1 MDESDCI
8 CNAGYTCTSSGNS
21 CVSCTEGS
29 YKPTPGDFSCLVCG
43 TVLVEGYPRPLVQKA
58 MRVLY
63 CLTRVS
69 TENYNAGARLVD
81 LVPPKAEIPVWRVLY
96 LKRRR

>member
-8 CNAGYTCTSSGNS
+8 CNAGYTCT
-21 CVSCTEGS
+21 VRQVETH
-29 YKPTPGDFSCLVCG
+29 VCRVQKVH
-43 TVLVEGYPRPLVQKA
+43 TNQPLEIFHVWFAVLVEGYPRPLVQKA